1 MIDKFNFVDRLGT
14 SLVSIQH
21 PISITN
27 SMVDL
32 QIIEALQ
39 VQFADIPEAIISLE
53 TIADC
58 EGDLEDAAMTLA
70 IRAGQQPD
78 IANSEWLKGLAKKC
92 RVAVCQLEFRNDMVD
107 GNFLPLF
114 QHFVKLKICP
124 KLLILPV
131 LLYAHECG
139 VNLFCQPLDPL

>member
-1 MIDKFNFVDRLGT
+1 MI
-14 SLVSIQH
+14 
-21 PISITN
+21 
-27 SMVDL
+27 DL
-32 QIIEALQ
+32 QIIAELQ
-39 VQFADIPEAIISLE
+39 IVFADIPDALFSLE

-70 IRAGQQPD
+70 IRVGQQPD
-78 IANSEWLKGLAKKC
+78 ITNSDWLDGLAKKC
-92 RVAVCQLEFRNDMVD
+92 RVAICRSEFRNDMVD

-114 QHFVKLKICP
+114 EHFVNMKVCP

-139 VNLFCQPLDPL
+139 VNRFCQPLDPV